1 MKAYIIGNGLSREG
15 FDLESLRGKGTIF
28 GCNALYRDFTP
39 DYLVA
44 IDDKII
50 GEINYALDVGDCK
63 VPRLRFIVP
72 SWNECFE
79 ETTGRRSNAGMN
91 AMKEAIKMGHKQ
103 LYCFGFDFLMDSD
116 VSVKN
121 VYDGTDCYGPETR
134 ANREDNVNRVAY
146 MEYVALNNRDVTFT
160 FLFPRTDEPLKLL
173 TVSCDNVQG
182 MFYDVFEER
191 VLNDSPT

>member
-1 MKAYIIGNGLSREG
+1 MKAFIIGNGLSRSE
-15 FDLESLRGKGTIF
+15 FDLETLRGKGTIF

-50 GEINYALDVGDCK
+50 SEINHAIDTGKCE
-63 VPRLRFIVP
+63 VPQKNFIVP
-72 SWNECFE
+72 AWNECFE

-91 AMKEAIKMGHKQ
+91 AMIEAIRKGCDE
-103 LYCFGFDFLMDSD
+103 LFCLGFDFLIDGD

-134 ANREDNVNRVAY
+134 ANRSDNVNRTAY
-146 MEYVALNNRDVTFT
+146 LEYVALQNRDVQFY
-160 FLFPRTDEPLKLL
+160 FVFPRPEGDPLKLL
-173 TVSCDNVQG
+173 SVSCDNVNG
-182 MFYDVFEER
+182 IFYDVFEKR
-191 VLNDSPT
+191 VLND